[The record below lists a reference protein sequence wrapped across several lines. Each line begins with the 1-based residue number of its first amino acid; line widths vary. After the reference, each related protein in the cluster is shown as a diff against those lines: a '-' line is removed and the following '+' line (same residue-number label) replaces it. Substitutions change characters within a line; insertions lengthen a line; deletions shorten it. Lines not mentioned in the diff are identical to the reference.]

1 MNNYHQ
7 RFLSETTMYRY
18 KQLISTKLSLRD
30 YNEQRDWREGV
41 KQSHKTRYACT
52 PDNLIKR
59 QKVLRLL
66 RFTD

>member
-30 YNEQRDWREGV
+30 YNEQRGEALTGV
-41 KQSHKTRYACT
+41 KALNKVIRLVM
-52 PDNLIKR
+52 PVR
-59 QKVLRLL
+59 Q
-66 RFTD
+66 TIS